1 MRQIAIT
8 LLAAAMLAQASI
20 AAPSAPVAQ
29 PTTDNTFITL
39 GTMGGP
45 ITSPDRSQPANVL
58 LHGAKAYLIDAGDGA
73 AQQLGKAGISL
84 ANLRA
89 IFLSHLHFDHTGG
102 VAAVLGLRYQTN
114 GPGVLTVYGPP
125 GTKALIDGIVASMQ
139 PASEAGYGL
148 PGEPRV
154 DPKDTVTVIE
164 MVDGSK
170 QSLDGFS
177 VTAAQNSHYS
187 FALGSSEDQRFKS
200 LAFRFDLKDRAIVYT
215 GDTGPSAAVERLAQG
230 ADLLVSEMID
240 VQATV
245 AKIRRSRPD
254 LPEAALQGIVKH
266 ITDHHLTPVQVGELA
281 SRAKVKRLVVTHLA
295 PGTTSRADADRYIKD
310 IGQHFKGPAVIANDL
325 ERF

>member
-1 MRQIAIT
+1 MRQMAIT
-8 LLAAAMLAQASI
+8 LLAAAMLAWASI
-20 AAPSAPVAQ
+20 AAPSPPVAQ
-29 PTTDNTFITL
+29 PTTDDTFITL
-39 GTMGGP
+39 GTVGGP
-45 ITSPDRSQPANVL
+45 ITSPERSQPANVL
-58 LHGAKAYLIDAGDGA
+58 LHGGNAYLIDAGDGA

-89 IFLSHLHFDHTGG
+89 IFLSHLHLDHTGG
-102 VAAVLGLRYQTN
+102 VAAVLGLRYQAN

-154 DPKDTVTVIE
+154 
-164 MVDGSK
+164 
-170 QSLDGFS
+170 
-177 VTAAQNSHYS
+177 
-187 FALGSSEDQRFKS
+187 
-200 LAFRFDLKDRAIVYT
+200 
-215 GDTGPSAAVERLAQG
+215 
-230 ADLLVSEMID
+230 

-245 AKIRRSRPD
+245 KKIRRSRPD

-295 PGTTSRADADRYIKD
+295 PGTTSRADIDRYIKD
-310 IGQHFKGPAVIANDL
+310 IEQHFKGPAVVANDL
-325 ERF
+325 ERY

>member
-1 MRQIAIT
+1 MS
-8 LLAAAMLAQASI
+8 AAAMLAQASI
-20 AAPSAPVAQ
+20 ASASLAVAQ
-29 PTTDNTFITL
+29 PTTNDTFITL

-58 LHGAKAYLIDAGDGA
+58 LHGGKAYLIDAGDGA
-73 AQQLGKAGISL
+73 AQQLGKAGVPL

-114 GPGVLTVYGPP
+114 APGVLTIYGPP

-139 PASEAGYGL
+139 PASEAGFGL

-154 DPKDTVTVIE
+154 DPKDTVAVVE
-164 MVDGSK
+164 MVDGSTA
-170 QSLDGFS
+170 SLDRFS
-177 VTAAQNSHYS
+177 ITAAQNSHYS
-187 FALGSSEDQRFKS
+187 FPPGSAEDRRFKS
-200 LAFRFDLKDRAIVYT
+200 LAFRFELKDRVIVFT
-215 GDTGPSAAVERLAQG
+215 GDTGPSVSVERLAQG

-245 AKIRRSRPD
+245 EKIRRMRPD

-266 ITDHHLTPVQVGELA
+266 ITDHHLTPVQVGDLA
-281 SRAKVKRLVVTHLA
+281 SRAKVKKVVVTHLA
-295 PGTTSRADADRYIKD
+295 PGTTSPADIDRYIKD
-310 IGQHFKGPAVIANDL
+310 IERRFNGPAAIANDL
-325 ERF
+325 DRY